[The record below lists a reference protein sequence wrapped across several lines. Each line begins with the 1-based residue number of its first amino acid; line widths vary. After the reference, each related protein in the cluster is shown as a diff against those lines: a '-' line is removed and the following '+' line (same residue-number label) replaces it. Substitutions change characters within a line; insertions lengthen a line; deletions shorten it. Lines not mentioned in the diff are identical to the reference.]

1 MNPNSNPSPNPSANP
16 NTNPNPNQVLE
27 DCVIESSRGEQ
38 RACAGV
44 VLRNGAR
51 VELRGCTIRGA
62 SSAVL
67 LSGAHCA
74 LHARGCTF
82 ANTRAAIASE
92 RGGHVDV
99 RGCTFDVGHAQDVGL
114 RLAADTTGT
123 VVDNPADRRSLWG
136 PFVPPA
142 GVHTD
147 TGELQ
152 D

>member
-1 MNPNSNPSPNPSANP
+1 M
-16 NTNPNPNQVLE
+16 
-27 DCVIESSRGEQ
+27 
-38 RACAGV
+38 
-44 VLRNGAR
+44 
-51 VELRGCTIRGA
+51 
-62 SSAVL
+62 L
-67 LSGAHCA
+67 LSGAQCA

-82 ANTRAAIASE
+82 ANTRAAVASE

-99 RGCTFDVGHAQDVGL
+99 RGCTFDLGHAQDVGL

-123 VVDNPADRRSLWG
+123 VVDNPADRRRLWG

-147 TGELQ
+147 AAELE

>member
-1 MNPNSNPSPNPSANP
+1 MYSEQMFRDMQHANMEVHMS
-16 NTNPNPNQVLE
+16 TTQGVQEKCVDIALAVE
-27 DCVIESSRGEQ
+27 MMHFASVEGAYDC
-38 RACAGV
+38 
-44 VLRNGAR
+44 
-51 VELRGCTIRGA
+51 
-62 SSAVL
+62 AVL
-67 LSGAHCA
+67 LSGAQCA

-82 ANTRAAIASE
+82 ANTRAAVASE

-99 RGCTFDVGHAQDVGL
+99 RGCTFDLGHAQDVGL

-123 VVDNPADRRSLWG
+123 VVDNPADRRRLWG

-147 TGELQ
+147 AAELE

>member
-1 MNPNSNPSPNPSANP
+1 M
-16 NTNPNPNQVLE
+16 
-27 DCVIESSRGEQ
+27 
-38 RACAGV
+38 
-44 VLRNGAR
+44 
-51 VELRGCTIRGA
+51 
-62 SSAVL
+62 L

-82 ANTRAAIASE
+82 ANTRAAVASE

-99 RGCTFDVGHAQDVGL
+99 RGCTFDLGHAQDVGL

-123 VVDNPADRRSLWG
+123 VVDNPADRRRLWG

-147 TGELQ
+147 AAELEE
-152 D
+152 